1 MVSME
6 FFVHALPFK
15 EITIL
20 RVHKTRCVQEEH
32 IFRQR
37 CDPPPA
43 LPHFQSQ
50 KRGISLDRS
59 ILCLRSF
66 SPTVN
71 SSRPTLMLVRV
82 QRTLKIVQN
91 GAKPKKNPTISRQRT
106 VRLTRPSIKKRSH
119 AAR

>member
-1 MVSME
+1 MELKGEICWQISGKHIKQQTKSSLQIMLRMVSME

-20 RVHKTRCVQEEH
+20 RVPKTRCVQEDH

-59 ILCLRSF
+59 ILRLRSF

-82 QRTLKIVQN
+82 QRTLKIVQ
-91 GAKPKKNPTISRQRT
+91 KWR
-106 VRLTRPSIKKRSH
+106 
-119 AAR
+119 